1 MKLQVNHK
9 IVFISCKD
17 ELKSK
22 NCLIYTKFIIVKI
35 LLKTSM
41 NYSSLSVY
49 VHNYIHF
56 RGASFHFKGANYYLL
71 PPEGLGRR

>member
-1 MKLQVNHK
+1 
-9 IVFISCKD
+9 
-17 ELKSK
+17 
-22 NCLIYTKFIIVKI
+22 
-35 LLKTSM
+35 M

-56 RGASFHFKGANYYLL
+56 RGANFHFKGANYYLL